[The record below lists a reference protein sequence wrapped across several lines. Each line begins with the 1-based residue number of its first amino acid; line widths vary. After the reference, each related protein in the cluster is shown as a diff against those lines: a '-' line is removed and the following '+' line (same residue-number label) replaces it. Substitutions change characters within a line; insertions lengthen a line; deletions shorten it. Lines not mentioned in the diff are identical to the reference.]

1 MKKILYISVATVIV
15 VIVALVIFNK
25 VTSGEDLAT
34 LEVKVTI
41 GNFEILVTTT
51 GELQAENS
59 KQITAPAELRSRNLR
74 FGQLK
79 IQDLIPEGTVV
90 DLGDY
95 VAQIDRSDADNRLK
109 DMLDEL
115 EKEEYDLLKTKL
127 DTTIQLRNLRDELIN
142 LEFNM
147 EEMGI
152 TLEQSKY
159 EPPATIRQAQ
169 INVDKATRAFNQAK
183 KNYKLKV
190 QQAKADMRD
199 AEINLAKKQRQKN
212 EMMNVL
218 DKFTIYAPA
227 PGMLIYHK
235 EWGGE
240 KRKVGSNISPWDLTV
255 ATLPD
260 LTSMISRTYINEID
274 ISKIKT
280 GQEVRIGVDAFPE
293 KEYTGKVF
301 EVANIGEQLP
311 NTDAKVFEVVIKVD
325 GTDPILRPSMTTS
338 NQIVTATFNDVIF
351 LPLEAIH
358 VEDSIPFVYKK
369 NGAKQVV
376 ILGESNENE
385 IIVEQG
391 LKESDKLLLTV
402 PENPEKFKLQGEE
415 LIAVIHEKARQK
427 KLEEEAKKAEVA
439 RKAEE
444 KEKRMMEFREL
455 PEGMT
460 REQIQEIMRERGG
473 TRTGRERG
481 STQPEGERGST
492 QTEVKKEEKK

>member
-34 LEVKVTI
+34 LEVKLTR
-41 GNFEILVTTT
+41 GDFEILVTTT

-59 KQITAPAELRSRNLR
+59 KLITAPAELRSRNLR

-90 DLGDY
+90 DSGNY

-109 DMLDEL
+109 DMLDAL

-142 LEFNM
+142 LEFNV

-152 TLEQSKY
+152 TLEQSIY

-169 INVDKATRAFNQAK
+169 INKDKATRAFSQAK

-199 AEINLAKKQRQKN
+199 AEINLAKRQRQKD
-212 EMMNVL
+212 EMMSVL

-260 LTSMISRTYINEID
+260 LSSMISKTYINEID
-274 ISKIKT
+274 ISKIQV

-338 NQIVTATFNDVIF
+338 NQIVTSIFKDVLF
-351 LPLEAIH
+351 LPLEAIR

-369 NGAKQVV
+369 NGTKQVV

-391 LKESDKLLLTV
+391 LKEGDRLLLTI

-415 LIAVIHEKARQK
+415 LIAVIQEREQQK
-427 KLEEEAKKAEVA
+427 KLEEEARKAEAA
-439 RKAEE
+439 REAEE
-444 KEKRMMEFREL
+444 KEKRMMMFRNL

-460 REQIQEIMRERGG
+460 REQIQKMMGEGG
-473 TRTGRERG
+473 GRQMDVRK
-481 STQPEGERGST
+481 
-492 QTEVKKEEKK
+492 VEEKK

>member
-25 VTSGEDLAT
+25 VTSGEDLTT
-34 LEVKVTI
+34 LEVKLTR

-59 KQITAPAELRSRNLR
+59 KLITAPAELRSRNLR

-90 DLGDY
+90 DSGNY

-147 EEMGI
+147 EEMEI
-152 TLEQSKY
+152 TLEQSIY

-169 INVDKATRAFNQAK
+169 INLDKATRAFDQAK

-199 AEINLAKKQRQKN
+199 AEINLARRQRQKD
-212 EMMNVL
+212 EMMSVL

-235 EWGGE
+235 EWGGQ

-260 LTSMISRTYINEID
+260 LTSMISKTYINEID

-338 NQIVTATFNDVIF
+338 NQIVTSIFEDVLF

-358 VEDSIPFVYKK
+358 VNDSIPFVYKK
-369 NGAKQVV
+369 NGIKQVV

-385 IIVEQG
+385 IVVERG
-391 LKESDKLLLTV
+391 LEENDKILLTL
-402 PENPEKFKLQGEE
+402 PENAEKFKLQGEE

-427 KLEEEAKKAEVA
+427 KLEEERIKTEAAEKAAQREKK
-439 RKAEE
+439 
-444 KEKRMMEFREL
+444 MMDL
-455 PEGMT
+455 QKMPEGMT
-460 REQIQEIMRERGG
+460 MEQIQKAMSERGG
-473 TRTGRERG
+473 SRVV
-481 STQPEGERGST
+481 
-492 QTEVKKEEKK
+492 VKKEETK